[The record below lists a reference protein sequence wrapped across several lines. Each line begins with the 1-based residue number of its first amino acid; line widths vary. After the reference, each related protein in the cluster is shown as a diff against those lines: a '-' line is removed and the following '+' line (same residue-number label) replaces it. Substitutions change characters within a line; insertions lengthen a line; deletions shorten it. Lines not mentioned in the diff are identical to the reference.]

1 MTNGVIFTV
10 SLMMSGGMTMTN
22 GVIFTVSL
30 MSGVMTMMI

>member
-1 MTNGVIFTV
+1 VTNGVIFTV